1 MESCDPWTCKVLG
14 WKSGRE
20 KVPLFWM
27 QNQNIER
34 DYFERP
40 TRRSFFAILLSDQ
53 GKVRG
58 ILKQLSLS
66 LKVWVTERSC
76 AADGSL
82 WLGPTSPRV
91 RFLCG
96 VAQVCR
102 ADPAG
107 SSLPGSDWAGPPWRP
122 DECVS
127 MGLPPSPSPGPCPPS
142 PLPQLFQKL
151 GRMSQAYVALF
162 QVLCVEW
169 GSLLWWTDLFL
180 WAVFFLCGLLCFLL
194 VAVLQKQVCCPLRV
208 TICHHSWKMV
218 KCCSHINARL
228 ESKKPDVLTLLLLN
242 RKSRCF

>member
-96 VAQVCR
+96 VAQV
-102 ADPAG
+102 
-107 SSLPGSDWAGPPWRP
+107 AGPTQQEVPFLAVTEQAPHGDQMSASRWGSPRVQVQAP
-122 DECVS
+122 AH
-127 MGLPPSPSPGPCPPS
+127 PPHSPSCFRSLGGWARHMLLCS
-142 PLPQLFQKL
+142 KFFVLSEGVCSDGQIYFYELFFFCADSFVFYWWQFYKN
-151 GRMSQAYVALF
+151 RFVAL
-162 QVLCVEW
+162 W
-169 GSLLWWTDLFL
+169 GS
-180 WAVFFLCGLLCFLL
+180 
-194 VAVLQKQVCCPLRV
+194 QYV
-208 TICHHSWKMV
+208 TIHEKWWSAV
-218 KCCSHINARL
+218 
-228 ESKKPDVLTLLLLN
+228 VTLMQD
-242 RKSRCF
+242 